1 MSESSLPTHVS
12 SSSFAERIQLL
23 AKHFHGATE
32 IGRRCGFSE
41 SLVRSWRDGKS
52 DPSRARCLVLARVLE
67 VSLVW
72 LMTGEGAMWAG
83 DAIDDVGE
91 TPGVDAGA
99 HAPGP
104 LDIGAGAT
112 PSSPSFDA
120 KRTSIALRLLGG
132 VVELSSNGCLPGDLS
147 GMLERV
153 YDMLGPSGRV
163 IDATAMTEFLRL
175 LASRPVSG

>member
-1 MSESSLPTHVS
+1 MSESSLPAGGLP
-12 SSSFAERIQLL
+12 SSSFADRIELL

-52 DPSRARCLVLARVLE
+52 DPSRARCLVLARVLG

-83 DAIDDVGE
+83 DAIDGVGE
-91 TPGVDAGA
+91 PPRVDAGA
-99 HAPGP
+99 HAPGL
-104 LDIGAGAT
+104 LDVGKGA
-112 PSSPSFDA
+112 SSSFDA
-120 KRTSIALRLLGG
+120 KRTSIALRVLCG
-132 VVELSSNGCLPGDLS
+132 VIELSSDGCLPGELS

-153 YDMLGPSGRV
+153 YDMLGPSGQV
-163 IDATAMTEFLRL
+163 IDATAMTEFLSR
-175 LASRPVSG
+175 LASRRVSG

>member
-1 MSESSLPTHVS
+1 MSESSLAAGGSP
-12 SSSFAERIQLL
+12 SSSFADRIQLL

-52 DPSRARCLVLARVLE
+52 DPSRARCLVLARVLG

-83 DAIDDVGE
+83 DAIDGTGE
-91 TPGVDAGA
+91 TLQVDAVT
-99 HAPGP
+99 HAAGS
-104 LDIGAGAT
+104 LDIGAGA
-112 PSSPSFDA
+112 SPSFDA
-120 KRTSIALRLLGG
+120 QRTSIALRVLCG
-132 VVELSSNGCLPGDLS
+132 VIELSSNGCLPGELS